1 MTTMLVG
8 SDGSA
13 TFPDGYVAK
22 LNTFS
27 ATLTRASTVV
37 TGFGDAMA
45 RSRLSGVLDITGSA
59 GGTPMKDAADTNPLG
74 ITGDGITG
82 DGTGSLRRSRSTS
95 KRTTRTARPS
105 RGMILE
111 PDATESG
118 LEWSDPPGLQGL
130 AGPPRLRR
138 WIRPGRVCVS
148 GTYRRG

>member
-27 ATLTRASTVV
+27 ATLTRVSTVV
-37 TGFGDAMA
+37 TGFGDSMA
-45 RSRLSGVLDITGSA
+45 RRRLSGVLDITGSA

-82 DGTGSLRRSRSTS
+82 DGTGSIALTLTFATGCTLGFDAVVNSVALAVTQDAAQTITFNFEADDSDG
-95 KRTTRTARPS
+95 PS
-105 RGMILE
+105 IAW
-111 PDATESG
+111 DES
-118 LEWSDPPGLQGL
+118 
-130 AGPPRLRR
+130 
-138 WIRPGRVCVS
+138 
-148 GTYRRG
+148 